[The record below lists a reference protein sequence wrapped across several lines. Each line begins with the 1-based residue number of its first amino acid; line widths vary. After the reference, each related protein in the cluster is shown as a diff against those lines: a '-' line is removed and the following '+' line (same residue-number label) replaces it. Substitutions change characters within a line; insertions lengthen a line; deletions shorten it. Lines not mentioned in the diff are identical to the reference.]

1 MRARRELLGCGLAVL
16 LVPAVYAQQPI
27 DPVDFKP
34 FVDGQHWIVRQPLKY
49 RIGVSAQE
57 VTVPVGF
64 VTDFASIPQ
73 ALQSIIRQNG
83 NYLLPAV
90 VHDYLY
96 WDQSCTRAQADQIF
110 LLAMI
115 ENRVGAV
122 HQKALHAAVS
132 IAGSF
137 AWDDNSR
144 ERAEGLVRV
153 LPPDRQQITANTLW
167 PVYRRELAAAGLVE
181 NAHAPIAQT
190 FCVRGDMST
199 QDALSR
205 P

>member
-1 MRARRELLGCGLAVL
+1 MKTCRRLLGYGMAL
-16 LVPAVYAQQPI
+16 LVAPAAYGQQPI

-57 VTVPVGF
+57 ITVPVGF
-64 VTDFASIPQ
+64 VTDFASIPP
-73 ALQSIIRQNG
+73 ALQSIIQKNG

-115 ENRVGAV
+115 ENKVGAV
-122 HQKALHAAVS
+122 
-132 IAGSF
+132 
-137 AWDDNSR
+137 
-144 ERAEGLVRV
+144 ERFPASSWIFSSTSTSSATTYARCL
-153 LPPDRQQITANTLW
+153 LPHTTRGHVPW
-167 PVYRRELAAAGLVE
+167 SPLA
-181 NAHAPIAQT
+181 
-190 FCVRGDMST
+190 
-199 QDALSR
+199 
-205 P
+205 